1 MCTLDARSEY
11 RIYFYKDKRSR
22 HFNAQVSIS
31 LGLFH
36 SFFRLCSH
44 RLANVGA
51 PLPPVAP
58 PTYSSPQH
66 SQGSG
71 GNGRGSSHN
80 LSSEHIYASG
90 SANTSMAA
98 ITTDSLHNTSMPIHF
113 SNHPKQHHTGKKK
126 ALLIIALFSEII
138 SENLEFLASD
148 MIGVSYIGSGFPLPS
163 LINST

>member
-1 MCTLDARSEY
+1 MAPPLCTLDARSEY

-22 HFNAQVSIS
+22 HFNAQVSIT
-31 LGLFH
+31 LGLLH

-98 ITTDSLHNTSMPIHF
+98 ITDSLHNTSMPIHF

-126 ALLIIALFSEII
+126 SITHCFIQWDNFWKPWVFSFRRDWGFLLWKGISFTFS
-138 SENLEFLASD
+138 N
-148 MIGVSYIGSGFPLPS
+148 
-163 LINST
+163 